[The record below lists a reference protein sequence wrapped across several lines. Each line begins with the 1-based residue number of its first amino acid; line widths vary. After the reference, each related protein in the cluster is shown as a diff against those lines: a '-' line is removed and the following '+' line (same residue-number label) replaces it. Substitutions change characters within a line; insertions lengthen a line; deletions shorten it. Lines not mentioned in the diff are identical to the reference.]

1 MSKTVMEN
9 NPLETLHILIVD
21 DVDSIRDLVKG
32 TLSSTGFQN
41 ITSAKDGYDALR
53 LLKTEKID
61 LVICDWDM
69 PNMNGMELLHNIR
82 SDKRLKELPFIML
95 TGLGNSIEVKQAIT
109 AGVDDYIV
117 KPIQPQKLLIN
128 ILKLIKRKGLI

>member
-1 MSKTVMEN
+1 MRNTDTDMEK
-9 NPLETLHILIVD
+9 LHVLIVD

-32 TLSSTGFQN
+32 TLSSSGFQN
-41 ITSAKDGYDALR
+41 ISSAKNGYDALQ

-69 PNMNGMELLHNIR
+69 PNMTGMELLENIR
-82 SDKRLKELPFIML
+82 SDQQIKDIPFIML
-95 TGLGNSIEVKQAIT
+95 TGFGNSVEVKQAIT
-109 AGVDDYIV
+109 AGVDDYII

-128 ILKLIKRKGLI
+128 VIKLIKRKGLV